1 MKGQRAN
8 AHGIQ
13 KRVFLL
19 YFSHRTHTASVHV
32 YVGLCVRTYV
42 CVCVCVLELGMQE
55 EKRGE
60 WKK

>member
-32 YVGLCVRTYV
+32 YVGLCVCTYV
-42 CVCVCVLELGMQE
+42 CVCVCVLELGVQE
-55 EKRGE
+55 EK
-60 WKK
+60 